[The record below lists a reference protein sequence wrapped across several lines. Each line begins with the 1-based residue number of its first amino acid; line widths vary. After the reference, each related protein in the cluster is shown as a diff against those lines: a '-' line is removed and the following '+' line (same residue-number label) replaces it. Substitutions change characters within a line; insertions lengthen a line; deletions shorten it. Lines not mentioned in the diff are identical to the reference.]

1 MTRIMDSMQCHR
13 FCTAVSWSSDDSV
26 LNKTNLRTEQNEYAV
41 LIVHCTAKFAINSII
56 FCNQGTSA
64 PVS

>member
-1 MTRIMDSMQCHR
+1 M
-13 FCTAVSWSSDDSV
+13 
-26 LNKTNLRTEQNEYAV
+26 QNEYAV
-41 LIVHCTAKFAINSII
+41 LIVHCTSKFAINSII